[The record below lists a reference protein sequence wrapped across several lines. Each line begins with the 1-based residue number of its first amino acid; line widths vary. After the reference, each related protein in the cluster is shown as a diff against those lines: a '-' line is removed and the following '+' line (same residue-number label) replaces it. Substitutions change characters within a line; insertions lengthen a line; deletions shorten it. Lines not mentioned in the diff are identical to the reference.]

1 MQGKNEVRKGL
12 AGLHF
17 VSVDIG
23 INLLGRYWEGAIFSK
38 HFNWPQA
45 TVIWKHEKVC
55 PFTQLIVQN
64 VFFQVLVTK
73 VIHH

>member
-12 AGLHF
+12 DGLHF
-17 VSVDIG
+17 VSVDTG
-23 INLLGRYWEGAIFSK
+23 ISLLGRYWEDAIFSK
-38 HFNWPQA
+38 HFNWAQA
-45 TVIWKHEKVC
+45 KARKHEKVFPC
-55 PFTQLIVQN
+55 TQLIVEN